1 MAKKEDE
8 KKVGAQEVETQEA
21 VSADMIAELKA
32 QLVAEIKEEL
42 KAEKAEE
49 TGYTPMTEEEIA
61 YWDELVPYHVPWI
74 EGEEDEITV
83 GHNGVLY
90 KVKRGEEVQ
99 IPRKILAVLLDSEKQ
114 KREFAGLKKGMKNQE
129 IEL

>member
-8 KKVGAQEVETQEA
+8 KKVEAQEA

-32 QLVAEIKEEL
+32 QLMAEIKDEL
-42 KAEKAEE
+42 KAEKEKE

-61 YWDELVPYHVPWI
+61 YWDEPVPYHVPWI

-90 KVKRGEEVQ
+90 KVKRGEEVR
-99 IPRKILAVLLDSEKQ
+99 IPRKILTVLLDSEKQ
-114 KREFAGLKKGMKNQE
+114 KREFAGLKKGLKNQE